1 MSLFRRI
8 NLSIR
13 SLVHQVGLFD
23 LKLVLKVH
31 FKRMQMK
38 MLFFF
43 TGLFIWNP
51 LKRAPTRSSLPA
63 LPSVQRR
70 VPRFLRESRVRF
82 RDGSHGSSLTASDTS
97 ALRSRLWYI
106 SWKKQVECFNSEQ
119 SSACKSDIISVRKWQ
134 LTLIR
139 VKTLLSDVF
148 SWHTDSRT
156 HANTKNI
163 FFHWI

>member
-13 SLVHQVGLFD
+13 SLVHQIGLFD
-23 LKLVLKVH
+23 LKLFLKVH

-38 MLFFF
+38 IF
-43 TGLFIWNP
+43 TGLFILNP
-51 LKRAPTRSSLPA
+51 LKRAPTRSSLPG
-63 LPSVQRR
+63 LPPVQRR

-82 RDGSHGSSLTASDTS
+82 RDGRHGSSLTASDTS
-97 ALRSRLWYI
+97 ALRSRLCYI
-106 SWKKQVECFNSEQ
+106 SWKKHVACFNSEQ

-139 VKTLLSDVF
+139 VKRLLSDVF

-156 HANTKNI
+156 HANTNKI
-163 FFHWI
+163 IVHWI